1 MSQDEMEHLIT
12 AAGYRPRQRTNL
24 YERFVT
30 REDTAALARQYRHA
44 ITPANRD
51 LVSPGPE
58 GTGAAAPA
66 TSATSAGS
74 ALLPV
79 LAS

>member
-1 MSQDEMEHLIT
+1 MVTSRWSVPIA

-30 REDTAALARQYRHA
+30 REDTADLARLYRHA
-44 ITPANRD
+44 LTPANLD
-51 LVSPGPE
+51 LASPLAGE
-58 GTGAAAPA
+58 AAAA
-66 TSATSAGS
+66 AAGS
-74 ALLPV
+74 PLLPV